1 MKKILI
7 GFMFGVMVVLC
18 MAAVRAQVGSELCTP
33 NFTWNTTASFLN
45 AGTEATALAVGERT
59 YKTVTAAIA
68 AAASGGGNEGDEEI
82 VIYNIPYGTNGLR
95 FRAIGFT
102 NDGTVK
108 VDIHT
113 GTYDGGTEDCE
124 LALRGTLTF
133 TIGTQA
139 STTASYEMARAVVL
153 AGSSD
158 VSSTSDWTI
167 ATAGAAESI
176 AEAMLDLQ
184 GDDIL
189 VLVPIEGSLT
199 ANAKIL
205 TKPY

>member
-1 MKKILI
+1 MKKLI
-7 GFMFGVMVVLC
+7 VLLIFVVSLMFC
-18 MAAVRAQVGSELCTP
+18 MAAMRAQIGSELATP
-33 NFTWNTTASFLN
+33 NFPWNTTASFLN

-59 YKTVTAAIA
+59 YKTVAAAIA
-68 AAASGGGNEGDEEI
+68 AASSGDGDEEI
-82 VIYNIPYGTNGLR
+82 VIYKVPYGTNAMR
-95 FRAIGFT
+95 FRAIGLT

-108 VDIHT
+108 IDVHS
-113 GTYDGGTEDCE
+113 GTYDGSTEDCE

-139 STTASYEMARAVVL
+139 SVTAGYEMARAVVL
-153 AGSSD
+153 TASSD
-158 VSSTSDWTI
+158 VSSTSAWTI

-176 AEAMLDLQ
+176 AEALLDLQ

>member
-1 MKKILI
+1 MKKLII
-7 GFMFGVMVVLC
+7 GFVLGIGAVLC
-18 MAAVRAQVGSELCTP
+18 MAAVRAQVGSELTTP
-33 NFTWNTTASFLN
+33 NFTWNTTAAFLS

-59 YKTVTAAIA
+59 FKTVTAIIA
-68 AAASGGGNEGDEEI
+68 AASSGDDEI
-82 VIYNIPYGTNGLR
+82 VIYNIPYGTNAMR
-95 FRAIGFT
+95 FRAIGLT

-108 VDIHT
+108 IDVHT
-113 GTYDGGTEDCE
+113 GTYDGDTEDCE

-133 TIGTQA
+133 TMGTQA
-139 STTASYEMARAVVL
+139 SVTASYEMARAVVL
-153 AGSSD
+153 TTSSD
-158 VSSTSDWTI
+158 VSSTSSWTI
-167 ATAGAAESI
+167 ATAGAVESI

-184 GDDIL
+184 GDDIM

>member
-1 MKKILI
+1 MKKIVI
-7 GFMFGVMVVLC
+7 GIVLGIGAVLA

-45 AGTEATALAVGERT
+45 AGTEATALAVDERT
-59 YKTVTAAIA
+59 YKTVAAAIA
-68 AAASGGGNEGDEEI
+68 AAASGDGDEEI
-82 VIYNIPYGTNGLR
+82 VIYKIPYGTNAMR
-95 FRAIGFT
+95 FRAIGLT
-102 NDGTVK
+102 NDGTVEID
-108 VDIHT
+108 VHT
-113 GTYDGGTEDCE
+113 GTFDGDTEDCE

-139 STTASYEMARAVVL
+139 SVTSSYEMARAVAL
-153 AGSSD
+153 TASSD
-158 VSSTSDWTI
+158 VSSTSSWTI
-167 ATAGAAESI
+167 ATAGEAESI
-176 AEAMLDLQ
+176 AEALLDLQ

>member
-1 MKKILI
+1 MKK
-7 GFMFGVMVVLC
+7 FMFGILFGVVVVLC

-33 NFTWNTTASFLN
+33 NFPWNTTAAFLN

-59 YKTVTAAIA
+59 FKTVTAAIA
-68 AAASGGGNEGDEEI
+68 AAAAASGDEEI
-82 VIYNIPYGTNGLR
+82 VVYNIPYGTNALR
-95 FRAIGFT
+95 FRAIGLT
-102 NDGTVK
+102 NDGTVQI
-108 VDIHT
+108 DIHT
-113 GTYDGGTEDCE
+113 GTFDGSTDDCE

-133 TIGTQA
+133 TTGTQA
-139 STTASYEMARAVVL
+139 STTADYEMARAVVL
-153 AGSSD
+153 TASSD
-158 VSSTSDWTI
+158 ASSTSDWTI
-167 ATAGAAESI
+167 ATAGAVESI

>member
-68 AAASGGGNEGDEEI
+68 AASSGDGDEEI
-82 VIYNIPYGTNGLR
+82 VIYSIPYGTNAMR
-95 FRAIGFT
+95 FRAIGLT

-108 VDIHT
+108 IDIHT
-113 GTYDGGTEDCE
+113 GTYDGATEDCE

-139 STTASYEMARAVVL
+139 SVTAGYEMARAVVL
-153 AGSSD
+153 TGSSD

>member
-1 MKKILI
+1 MKKIII
-7 GFMFGVMVVLC
+7 GILLGVGFVLG
-18 MAAVRAQVGSELCTP
+18 MAAMRAQIGSELTTP
-33 NFTWNTTASFLN
+33 NFTWDTTASFLS
-45 AGTEATALAVGERT
+45 AGTEATALAVDERT

-68 AAASGGGNEGDEEI
+68 AGGGDAEI
-82 VIYNIPYGTNGLR
+82 VIYEIPYGTNALR
-95 FRAIGFT
+95 FRAIGLT
-102 NDGTVK
+102 NDGTVEI
-108 VDIHT
+108 DIHT
-113 GTYDGGTEDCE
+113 GTFDGDTDDCE
-124 LALRGTLTF
+124 FALRGTLTF

-139 STTASYEMARAVVL
+139 STTASYEMARAVAL
-153 AGSSD
+153 TASSD

-167 ATAGAAESI
+167 ASAGAAESI

>member
-1 MKKILI
+1 MKKVLL
-7 GFMFGVMVVLC
+7 FLCCTVVFY
-18 MAAVRAQVGSELCTP
+18 MAAMRAQVGSELCTP
-33 NFTWNTTASFLN
+33 NFPWNTTASFLS
-45 AGTEATALAVGERT
+45 AGTEATALGVTERT
-59 YKTVTAAIA
+59 YKTVVAAIA
-68 AAASGGGNEGDEEI
+68 AAASGAGDEEI
-82 VIYNIPYGTNGLR
+82 VIYPIPYGTNGLR
-95 FRAIGFT
+95 FRAIGLT

-108 VDIHT
+108 VDVHT
-113 GTYDGGTEDCE
+113 GTFDGSTEDCE

-139 STTASYEMARAVVL
+139 SVTSSYEMARAVVL
-153 AGSSD
+153 TASSD
-158 VSSTSDWTI
+158 VSSTTEWTI
-167 ATAGAAESI
+167 ATAGAVESI
-176 AEAMLDLQ
+176 AEALLDLQ

>member
-1 MKKILI
+1 MKKLLI
-7 GFMFGVMVVLC
+7 GFALGFIAVLC
-18 MAAVRAQVGSELCTP
+18 MAAVRAQVGSELTTP
-33 NFTWNTTASFLN
+33 NFTWNTTASFLS
-45 AGTEATALAVGERT
+45 AGTEATALGVGERT
-59 YKTVTAAIA
+59 FKTVTAAIA
-68 AAASGGGNEGDEEI
+68 AASSGDGDEEI
-82 VIYNIPYGTNGLR
+82 VIYNIPYGTNALR
-95 FRAIGFT
+95 FRAIGLT
-102 NDGTVK
+102 NDGTVQI
-108 VDIHT
+108 DIHT
-113 GTYDGGTEDCE
+113 GTFDGDTDDCE

-153 AGSSD
+153 TASSD
-158 VSSTSDWTI
+158 VSSTSSWTI
-167 ATAGAAESI
+167 ATAGAAESV

>member
-1 MKKILI
+1 MKKHLLI
-7 GFMFGVMVVLC
+7 GFLVGVTAILS
-18 MAAVRAQVGSELCTP
+18 MAAMRAQVGSELATP
-33 NFTWNTTASFLN
+33 NFPWNTTASFLS

-59 YKTVTAAIA
+59 YKTVVAAIA
-68 AAASGGGNEGDEEI
+68 AAAAASGDEEI
-82 VIYNIPYGTNGLR
+82 VVYNIPYGTNVLR
-95 FRAIGFT
+95 FRAIGLT
-102 NDGTVK
+102 NDGTVQ
-108 VDIHT
+108 VDVHT
-113 GTYDGGTEDCE
+113 GTYDGNTEDCE

-139 STTASYEMARAVVL
+139 SVTASYEMARAVVL
-153 AGSSD
+153 TGASD
-158 VSSTSDWTI
+158 VSSTTSWTI

>member
-7 GFMFGVMVVLC
+7 GFLFGVMVILS
-18 MAAVRAQVGSELCTP
+18 MAAMRAQVGSELTTP
-33 NFTWNTTASFLN
+33 NFTWNTTASFLA
-45 AGTEATALAVGERT
+45 AGTEGAALTVSQRT
-59 YKTVTAAIA
+59 YKTVAALIA
-68 AAASGGGNEGDEEI
+68 AAVSGAENSEI
-82 VIYNIPYGTNGLR
+82 VIYPIPYGTNAMR
-95 FRAIGFT
+95 FRAIGLT

-113 GTYDGGTEDCE
+113 GTFDGSTEDCE

-133 TIGTQA
+133 TMGTQA
-139 STTASYEMARAVVL
+139 STTASYEMARAVAL
-153 AGSSD
+153 TASSD
-158 VSSTSDWTI
+158 VSSTSSWTI
-167 ATAGAAESI
+167 ATAGAVESI

>member
-1 MKKILI
+1 MKKIVI
-7 GFMFGVMVVLC
+7 GIILGVGVVLC
-18 MAAVRAQVGSELCTP
+18 LAAARAQVGSELATP
-33 NFTWNTTASFLN
+33 NVSWNTTASFLS
-45 AGTEATALAVGERT
+45 AGTEASALAVGERT
-59 YKTVTAAIA
+59 YKTVAAAIA
-68 AAASGGGNEGDEEI
+68 AASSGDGDEEI
-82 VIYNIPYGTNGLR
+82 VIYNIPYGTNALR
-95 FRAIGFT
+95 FRAIGLT
-102 NDGTVK
+102 NDGTVE

-113 GTYDGGTEDCE
+113 GTFDGSTDDCE

-133 TIGTQA
+133 TMGTQA

-153 AGSSD
+153 TASSD
-158 VSSTSDWTI
+158 VSSTSGWTI
-167 ATAGAAESI
+167 ASAGAVESV

>member
-1 MKKILI
+1 MKKFMI
-7 GFMFGVMVVLC
+7 GIVFGVVVVLC
-18 MAAVRAQVGSELCTP
+18 MAAVRAQVGSELTTP
-33 NFTWNTTASFLN
+33 NFAWNTTASFLN

-59 YKTVTAAIA
+59 FKTVTAAIA
-68 AAASGGGNEGDEEI
+68 AASSGDGDEEI
-82 VIYNIPYGTNGLR
+82 VIYNIPYGTNTLR
-95 FRAIGFT
+95 FRAIGLT
-102 NDGTVK
+102 NDGTVEI
-108 VDIHT
+108 DIHT
-113 GTYDGGTEDCE
+113 GTFDGSTDDCE

-133 TIGTQA
+133 TMGTQA
-139 STTASYEMARAVVL
+139 STTAGYEMARAVVL
-153 AGSSD
+153 TASSD
-158 VSSTSDWTI
+158 VSSTSSWTI
-167 ATAGAAESI
+167 ATAGAVESI

>member
-7 GFMFGVMVVLC
+7 GFLCGVIAVLC
-18 MAAVRAQVGSELCTP
+18 MAAVRAQVGSELTTP
-33 NFTWNTTASFLN
+33 NFTWDTTASFLS

-59 YKTVTAAIA
+59 FKTVTAAIKA
-68 AAASGGGNEGDEEI
+68 AAPASGDEEI
-82 VIYNIPYGTNGLR
+82 VIYNIPYGTNVMR
-95 FRAIGFT
+95 FRAIGLT
-102 NDGTVK
+102 NDGTVQ
-108 VDIHT
+108 VDVHT
-113 GTYDGGTEDCE
+113 GTYDGDTEDCE

-133 TIGTQA
+133 TMGTQA
-139 STTASYEMARAVVL
+139 SVTASYEMARAVVL
-153 AGSSD
+153 TGASD
-158 VSSTSDWTI
+158 ASSTSAWAI
-167 ATAGAAESI
+167 ATAGEAESI

-189 VLVPIEGSLT
+189 VLVPIEGGLT

>member
-1 MKKILI
+1 MKKLII
-7 GFMFGVMVVLC
+7 GFVLGIGAVLC
-18 MAAVRAQVGSELCTP
+18 MAAVRAQVGSELTTP
-33 NFTWNTTASFLN
+33 NFTWNTTASFLS

-59 YKTVTAAIA
+59 FKTVTAIIA
-68 AAASGGGNEGDEEI
+68 AASSGDDEI
-82 VIYNIPYGTNGLR
+82 VIYNIPYGTNAMR
-95 FRAIGFT
+95 FRAIGIT

-108 VDIHT
+108 IDVHT
-113 GTYDGGTEDCE
+113 GTYDGDTEDCE

-133 TIGTQA
+133 TMGTQA
-139 STTASYEMARAVVL
+139 SVTASYEMARAVVL
-153 AGSSD
+153 TTSSD
-158 VSSTSDWTI
+158 VSSTSSWTI
-167 ATAGAAESI
+167 ATAGAVESI

-184 GDDIL
+184 GDDIM